1 MAFTFVMAGGGSGGH
16 VLPALAVAR
25 ELRSRG
31 HLAVFVGVR
40 RGMEATL
47 VPAENFPIEW
57 IETGA
62 LKRVGWR
69 QTLAT
74 LAGLPAGVWQAAR
87 ILDRVRPNAVFSMG
101 GYVAG
106 PVLLAA
112 LWKRIPVA
120 MMEPNAVPG
129 FTHRH
134 LGRYAARALVSFEET
149 ARWFPKGRTEVTGL
163 PIREEFF
170 AVPSKRLGAAVT
182 ILITG
187 GSQGSQTLNR
197 AAEESWPL
205 WKEKWKKGAVRVIHQ
220 TGARMYDELAA
231 RFRESGVE
239 GEISPFIAN
248 MPRAFAEA
256 DLVVSR
262 AGMGAVSEIA
272 AAGKPSILVPF
283 PGASDDHQLHNAQA
297 MEKAG
302 AARLVLDRKM
312 NGAKLVEEVERLA
325 SDTAALEKMSVA
337 ARAFAKPGAARR
349 AAEILESLASG
360 GEAARELGIDRER
373 ESRNNT

>member
-16 VLPALAVAR
+16 VVPALAVAR

-31 HLAVFVGVR
+31 HRVVFVGVR
-40 RGMEATL
+40 RGMEAKL

-74 LAGLPAGVWQAAR
+74 LAALPASIWQASR
-87 ILDRVRPNAVFSMG
+87 ILDRVHPAAIFSMG

-112 LWKRIPVA
+112 LWKRIPVV

-134 LGRYAARALVSFEET
+134 LARYASRALVSFPDT
-149 ARWFPKGRTEVTGL
+149 ARWFPPGRTEVTGL
-163 PIREEFF
+163 PVREEFF
-170 AVPSKRLGAAVT
+170 SVAPKERCAVT
-182 ILITG
+182 TVLITG
-187 GSQGSQTLNR
+187 GSQGSRTLNR
-197 AAEESWPL
+197 AAEQSWPR
-205 WKEKWKKGAVRVIHQ
+205 WPKGTVRLIHQ
-220 TGARMYDELAA
+220 TGVAMYDELAA
-231 RFRESGVE
+231 RFRESGMG
-239 GEISPFIAN
+239 GEISPFLAD

-256 DLVVSR
+256 DIVVSR
-262 AGMGAVSEIA
+262 AGMGAVSELA

-283 PGASDDHQLHNAQA
+283 PGASDDHQLHNARA

-302 AARLVLDRKM
+302 AARVVLDQEM
-312 NGAKLVEEVERLA
+312 SGARLVEEVSRLVA
-325 SDTAALEKMSVA
+325 HPQALRAMSAA
-337 ARAFAKPGAARR
+337 ARSFAKPGAAKR
-349 AAEILESLASG
+349 AAAILEDLATQMG
-360 GEAARELGIDRER
+360 PIRH
-373 ESRNNT
+373 